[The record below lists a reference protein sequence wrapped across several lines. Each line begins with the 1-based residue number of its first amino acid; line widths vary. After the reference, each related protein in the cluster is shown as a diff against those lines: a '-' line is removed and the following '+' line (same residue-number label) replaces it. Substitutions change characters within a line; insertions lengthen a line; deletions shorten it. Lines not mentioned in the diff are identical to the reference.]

1 MDLHLA
7 PNSTQFF
14 SMCRA
19 KTLAQNR
26 SVFGNAEVNVDV
38 RYSLL
43 AACQVK
49 SKPNQQNCKMRY
61 ERSTDSLFYG
71 QPTHT
76 TPRSVNRPRAVIE
89 LL

>member
-38 RYSLL
+38 RYSLIADL
-43 AACQVK
+43 WPSKCQFPLYVRF
-49 SKPNQQNCKMRY
+49 CR
-61 ERSTDSLFYG
+61 L
-71 QPTHT
+71 T
-76 TPRSVNRPRAVIE
+76 TND
-89 LL
+89 

>member
-38 RYSLL
+38 RYSLE
-43 AACQVK
+43 ADTDVYSKEAISHSQHK
-49 SKPNQQNCKMRY
+49 SP
-61 ERSTDSLFYG
+61 ESTHKKNECLKALVFNWLFY
-71 QPTHT
+71 
-76 TPRSVNRPRAVIE
+76 VA
-89 LL
+89 

>member
-38 RYSLL
+38 RYSLK
-43 AACQVK
+43 AALRVFTLTYK
-49 SKPNQQNCKMRY
+49 
-61 ERSTDSLFYG
+61 G
-71 QPTHT
+71 
-76 TPRSVNRPRAVIE
+76 A
-89 LL
+89 

>member
-61 ERSTDSLFYG
+61 
-71 QPTHT
+71 
-76 TPRSVNRPRAVIE
+76 V
-89 LL
+89 LLQLILLSPSDFVVL

>member
-38 RYSLL
+38 RYSLFAEVWL
-43 AACQVK
+43 SAM
-49 SKPNQQNCKMRY
+49 S
-61 ERSTDSLFYG
+61 SHS
-71 QPTHT
+71 
-76 TPRSVNRPRAVIE
+76 
-89 LL
+89 

>member
-38 RYSLL
+38 RYTLE
-43 AACQVK
+43 ADIEGY
-49 SKPNQQNCKMRY
+49 SKEAISHSQHEWPS
-61 ERSTDSLFYG
+61 STHKKTS
-71 QPTHT
+71 
-76 TPRSVNRPRAVIE
+76 A
-89 LL
+89 

>member
-61 ERSTDSLFYG
+61 ERSTDSLLRTACSTDSQLTPHLG
-71 QPTHT
+71 QL
-76 TPRSVNRPRAVIE
+76 IGQ
-89 LL
+89 